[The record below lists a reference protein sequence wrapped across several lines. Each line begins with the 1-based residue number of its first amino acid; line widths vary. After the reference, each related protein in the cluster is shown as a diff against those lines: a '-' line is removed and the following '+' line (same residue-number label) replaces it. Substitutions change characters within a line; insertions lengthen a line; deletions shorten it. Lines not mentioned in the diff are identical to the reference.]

1 MKRWAV
7 GERREFRKVK
17 EIKERLPKFS
27 KFFNLPKNIELG
39 FHYLYLRS
47 A

>member
-1 MKRWAV
+1 MAV
-7 GERREFRKVK
+7 GERREFRMVK

-39 FHYLYLRS
+39 FRYLYLRS